1 MKYSLLK
8 IYYFIFSL
16 GTGAFQFLNLY
27 YVDVGLTT
35 GEIGILFAVGPLVM
49 IFAQPFW
56 GMLTDYWD
64 SPKITLFIMIIG
76 SLATAL
82 FFPFSYEFEPL
93 LLLNIIYFF
102 FQSSIPPIADAT
114 ALSLLDD
121 RNDFG
126 KIRLWGSFGYAVG
139 VMTVG
144 KILDLFG
151 LQLMFILHSLFL
163 LIALLLALRLPI
175 KKGGKK
181 DFSIQKAVSLFK
193 NPAFI
198 TFLLFS
204 FFVHLTV
211 HANNSFYAIYIQNMG
226 ATLTIVGLALLIK
239 SILEIPF
246 FAISNKLMSRF
257 SFPFL
262 LSTAAIIYAFRWL
275 ILGYSNDLQIL
286 VWSQIL
292 LSLSY
297 AIQYFVSVAYVDVI
311 APPRYRATGQT
322 FYWAVSFGLG
332 GLAGNILAGFLLD
345 YIEIDEMYR
354 LAGLLSLASVA
365 LLWIKPKRRSQM

>member
-8 IYYFIFSL
+8 VYYFIFAF

-35 GEIGILFAVGPLVM
+35 AQIGILFAVGPFVM

-56 GMLTDYWD
+56 GMLTDYWG

-82 FFPFSYEFEPL
+82 FFPFSFEFEQL
-93 LLLNIIYFF
+93 LYLNIIYFF

-139 VMTVG
+139 VMSVG

-151 LQLMFILHSLFL
+151 LQLMFILHSCFL

-198 TFLLFS
+198 MFLLFS
-204 FFVHLTV
+204 FLVHLTV

-226 ATLTIVGLALLIK
+226 ATLTIVGFALLIK
-239 SILEIPF
+239 SIFEIPF
-246 FAISNKLMSRF
+246 FAISSKLMSRF

-275 ILGYSNDLQIL
+275 ILGYSDGLQIL

-311 APPRYRATGQT
+311 APERYRATGQT
-322 FYWAVSFGLG
+322 FYWAVTFGLG
-332 GLAGNILAGFLLD
+332 GLVGNILAGFLLD
-345 YIEIDEMYR
+345 YVEIDEMYR
-354 LAGLLSLASVA
+354 LAGLLSLASVI
-365 LLWIKPKRRSQM
+365 LLWIKPKRRIQ